1 MDTKDSTPNLL
12 TLLGSRPPGLGPGLG
27 LSEDLCEFSDAVSR
41 GLMEVGWLEEYLEEV
56 LLPAPLLLSYIVPIS
71 TPTATPRPVPMPVP
85 LPVPAI
91 ELNDAPLP
99 ATCEA
104 PSCLSTRGM
113 GSLALPYRRNAGTR
127 SRGASAI
134 AWIKSMLS

>member
-1 MDTKDSTPNLL
+1 M
-12 TLLGSRPPGLGPGLG
+12 G
-27 LSEDLCEFSDAVSR
+27 
-41 GLMEVGWLEEYLEEV
+41 VGWLEEPLEEV
-56 LLPAPLLLSYIVPIS
+56 LLPALLLLSFIVPIP
-71 TPTATPRPVPMPVP
+71 TPTATPRPVPMPVS

-91 ELNDAPLP
+91 ELKVAPLP
-99 ATCEA
+99 TAREA